1 MAHSTPAEQRRTSSP
16 ARGERR
22 EVITSREN
30 KWLKVFRAALQGK
43 GPQSD
48 EPLGVEGLKMVED
61 ALRSGLLVEALLVS
75 ESGGRD
81 AEQVLRAVR
90 QCETGIAIDRIL
102 RTSDKLFE
110 SVTGTETP
118 QGVAALFRKREWTLE
133 DVLRGPAPVR
143 EAVPLVAVL
152 AGVQDPGNVGT
163 AV

>member
-61 ALRSGLLVEALLVS
+61 ALRSGLLVEALLFS

-81 AEQVLRAVR
+81 AEQVLRRGVDRAVVR
-90 QCETGIAIDRIL
+90 FERTLGSKPLTVAGFDRVV
-102 RTSDKLFE
+102 D
-110 SVTGTETP
+110 G
-118 QGVAALFRKREWTLE
+118 
-133 DVLRGPAPVR
+133 
-143 EAVPLVAVL
+143 
-152 AGVQDPGNVGT
+152 
-163 AV
+163 